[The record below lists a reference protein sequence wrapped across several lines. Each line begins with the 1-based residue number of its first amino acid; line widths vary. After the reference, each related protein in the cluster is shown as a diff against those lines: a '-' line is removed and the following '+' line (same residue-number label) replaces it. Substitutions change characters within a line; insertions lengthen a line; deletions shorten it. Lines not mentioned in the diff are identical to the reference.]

1 MIYSAASTDSL
12 HSCSYRAMEYYFQ
25 GVLCAEDHG
34 SGVSEL
40 LSSNI
45 QETRSHQI
53 CRAAQTI
60 SREHGIAKQDEP
72 L

>member
-1 MIYSAASTDSL
+1 L
-12 HSCSYRAMEYYFQ
+12 RG